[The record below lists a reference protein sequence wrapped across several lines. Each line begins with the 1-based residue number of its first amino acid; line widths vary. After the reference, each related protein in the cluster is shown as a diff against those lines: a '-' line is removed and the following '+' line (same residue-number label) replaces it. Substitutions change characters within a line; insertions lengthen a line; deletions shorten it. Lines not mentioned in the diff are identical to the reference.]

1 MSVFETGDVV
11 RLNSDVAGK
20 HPMTVESVDD
30 EQVTCAWH
38 VRRGKAV
45 TSDFDVV
52 MLTAVSKRRET
63 RPVGRPKAA
72 AMVAAA
78 A

>member
-1 MSVFETGDVV
+1 VSVFETGDVV

-20 HPMTVESVDD
+20 HPMTVESFED
-30 EQVTCAWH
+30 ERVTCAWH
-38 VRRGKAV
+38 LRRGNAV

-52 MLTAVSKRRET
+52 MLTAVSKRRES
-63 RPVGRPKAA
+63 RPVGRQKGSVA
-72 AMVAAA
+72 VAAA